1 MKHAIFLY
9 AFLFSQQINWG
20 QSSPQDSI
28 PTKKRVILSSSIM
41 GVAYASSLVALNGVW
56 YKEFPKSK
64 FHFFNDGLNWLQMD
78 KFGHVFSGYMLSQKT
93 GDLFRWSGLK
103 KSYPW
108 IGFGI
113 GMSYLGALEFMDAYS
128 LGWGFSTYDVL
139 ANFSG
144 GALYLSQEL
153 IFKRQL
159 VLPKFSFFPSKYA
172 AYRPEVLGK
181 NFPEQLLKDYNG
193 QTYWF
198 SFPIGGFAPS
208 VKKMNWLCLSLG
220 YSVDQKLVGDQDA
233 YLDFRAS
240 RQFLVSLDI
249 DLTRLPIKNPTLKKV
264 LAQLNMIK
272 IPFSAIMIQQGNL
285 SFKPISF

>member
-1 MKHAIFLY
+1 MKYFIIIY
-9 AFLFSQQINWG
+9 ISLFFQQINWG
-20 QSSPQDSI
+20 QGSRNDSI
-28 PTKKRVILSSSIM
+28 PTKKRVILSSSLI
-41 GVAYASSLVALNGVW
+41 GLGYASSLIALNGVW

-64 FHFFNDGLNWLQMD
+64 FHFFNDGLNWMQMD
-78 KFGHVFSGYMLSQKT
+78 KFGHGFSGYLLSQKA
-93 GDLFRWSGLK
+93 GDLYRWSGVK

-108 IGFGI
+108 IGVGI

-128 LGWGFSTYDVL
+128 QGWGFSTYDVL

-153 IFKRQL
+153 IFKEQL

-172 AYRPEVLGK
+172 AYRPEVLGS

-208 VKKMNWLCLSLG
+208 VKKLNWLCLSLG

-233 YLDFRAS
+233 YLDFRAA

-249 DLTRLPIKNPTLKKV
+249 DLTRLPIKNATLKKV

-272 IPFSAIMIQQGNL
+272 IPFSALMIQQGNL

>member
-1 MKHAIFLY
+1 MKRAIFLS

-28 PTKKRVILSSSIM
+28 PTKKRVIISSSII
-41 GVAYASSLVALNGVW
+41 GLGYVSSLIALYDVW
-56 YKEFPKSK
+56 YAEFPKST
-64 FHFFNDGLNWLQMD
+64 FHFYNDGSNWMQMD
-78 KFGHVFSGYMLSQKT
+78 KFGHGFSGYLLSQKA
-93 GDLFRWSGLK
+93 GDLYRWSGVK

-113 GMSYLGALEFMDAYS
+113 GMSYLGALEFMDAYNQ
-128 LGWGFSTYDVL
+128 GWGFSTYDVL

-153 IFKRQL
+153 IFKKQL

-208 VKKMNWLCLSLG
+208 VKKMNWLCISLG

-233 YLDFRAS
+233 YLDFRAA

-272 IPFSAIMIQQGNL
+272 IPFSALMIQQGNL

>member
-41 GVAYASSLVALNGVW
+41 GLAYASSLVALNGVW

-64 FHFFNDGLNWLQMD
+64 FHFFNDGANWMQMD
-78 KFGHVFSGYMLSQKT
+78 KFGHGFSGYLLSQKA
-93 GDLFRWSGLK
+93 GDLYRWSGVK

-108 IGFGI
+108 IGVGI

-128 LGWGFSTYDVL
+128 QGWGFSTYDVL

-153 IFKRQL
+153 IFKEQL

-172 AYRPEVLGK
+172 AYRPEVLGS

-233 YLDFRAS
+233 YLDFRAA

-249 DLTRLPIKNPTLKKV
+249 DLTRLPIKNSTLKKV

-272 IPFSAIMIQQGNL
+272 IPFSALMIQQGNL

>member
-1 MKHAIFLY
+1 MKGSIIL
-9 AFLFSQQINWG
+9 FLFLFFHQISWG
-20 QSSPQDSI
+20 RCTPQDSI
-28 PTKKRVILSSSIM
+28 LTKKRVILSSSII
-41 GVAYASSLVALNGVW
+41 GLGYASSLIALNGVW

-64 FHFFNDGLNWLQMD
+64 FHFFNDGSNWMQMD
-78 KFGHVFSGYMLSQKT
+78 KFGHGFSGYMLSQKT

-128 LGWGFSTYDVL
+128 QGWGFSTYDVL

-172 AYRPEVLGK
+172 AYRPNVLGK

-264 LAQLNMIK
+264 LTQLNMIK

>member
-1 MKHAIFLY
+1 MKRAIFLS

-28 PTKKRVILSSSIM
+28 PTKKRVILSSSII
-41 GVAYASSLVALNGVW
+41 GLGYASSLIALYDVW
-56 YKEFPKSK
+56 YAEFPKSK
-64 FHFFNDGLNWLQMD
+64 FHFYNDGSNWMQMD
-78 KFGHVFSGYMLSQKT
+78 KFGHGFSGYLLSQKA
-93 GDLFRWSGLK
+93 GDLYRWSGVK

-113 GMSYLGALEFMDAYS
+113 GMSYLGALEFMDAYNQ
-128 LGWGFSTYDVL
+128 GWGFSTYDVL

-153 IFKRQL
+153 IFKKQL

-208 VKKMNWLCLSLG
+208 LKKMNWLCLSLG

-272 IPFSAIMIQQGNL
+272 IPFSALMIQQGKF

>member
-1 MKHAIFLY
+1 MKRAIFLS

-28 PTKKRVILSSSIM
+28 PTKKRVILSSSII
-41 GVAYASSLVALNGVW
+41 GLGYASSLIALYDVW
-56 YKEFPKSK
+56 YAEFPKSK
-64 FHFFNDGLNWLQMD
+64 FHFYNDGSNWMQMD
-78 KFGHVFSGYMLSQKT
+78 KFGHGFSGYLLSQKA
-93 GDLFRWSGLK
+93 GDLYRWSGVK

-113 GMSYLGALEFMDAYS
+113 GMSYLGALEFMDAYNQ
-128 LGWGFSTYDVL
+128 GWGFSTYDVL

-153 IFKRQL
+153 IFKKQL

-208 VKKMNWLCLSLG
+208 LKKMNWLCLSLG

-233 YLDFRAS
+233 YLDFRAA

-272 IPFSAIMIQQGNL
+272 IPFSALMIQQGKF

>member
-1 MKHAIFLY
+1 MKRAIFLS

-28 PTKKRVILSSSIM
+28 PTKKRVILSSSII
-41 GVAYASSLVALNGVW
+41 GLGYASSLIALYDVW
-56 YKEFPKSK
+56 YAEFPKSK
-64 FHFFNDGLNWLQMD
+64 FHFYNDGSNWMQMD
-78 KFGHVFSGYMLSQKT
+78 KFGHGFSGYLLSQKA
-93 GDLFRWSGLK
+93 GDLYRWSGVK

-128 LGWGFSTYDVL
+128 QGWGFSTYDVL

-153 IFKRQL
+153 IFKEQV
-159 VLPKFSFFPSKYA
+159 VLPKFSFFPTKYA
-172 AYRPEVLGK
+172 DYRPEVLGK

-220 YSVDQKLVGDQDA
+220 YSVDQKLVGDQDS
-233 YLDFRAS
+233 YLDFRAA

-272 IPFSAIMIQQGNL
+272 IPFSALMIQQGNL

>member
-28 PTKKRVILSSSIM
+28 PTKKRVILSSRIM

-113 GMSYLGALEFMDAYS
+113 GMSYLGAL
-128 LGWGFSTYDVL
+128 
-139 ANFSG
+139 
-144 GALYLSQEL
+144 
-153 IFKRQL
+153 
-159 VLPKFSFFPSKYA
+159 
-172 AYRPEVLGK
+172 
-181 NFPEQLLKDYNG
+181 
-193 QTYWF
+193 
-198 SFPIGGFAPS
+198 
-208 VKKMNWLCLSLG
+208 
-220 YSVDQKLVGDQDA
+220 
-233 YLDFRAS
+233 
-240 RQFLVSLDI
+240 
-249 DLTRLPIKNPTLKKV
+249 
-264 LAQLNMIK
+264 
-272 IPFSAIMIQQGNL
+272 
-285 SFKPISF
+285 

>member
-1 MKHAIFLY
+1 MKYFIIIY
-9 AFLFSQQINWG
+9 ISLFFQQINWG
-20 QSSPQDSI
+20 QGSRNDSI
-28 PTKKRVILSSSIM
+28 PTKKRVILSSSLI
-41 GVAYASSLVALNGVW
+41 GLGYASSLIALNGVW

-64 FHFFNDGLNWLQMD
+64 FHFFNDGSNWMQMD
-78 KFGHVFSGYMLSQKT
+78 KFGHGFSGYLLSQKA
-93 GDLFRWSGLK
+93 GDLYRWSGVK

-128 LGWGFSTYDVL
+128 QGWGFSTYDVL

-153 IFKRQL
+153 IFKKQL
-159 VLPKFSFFPSKYA
+159 VLPKFSFFPTKYA
-172 AYRPEVLGK
+172 DYRPEVLGK

-208 VKKMNWLCLSLG
+208 VKKLNWLCLSLG

-240 RQFLVSLDI
+240 RQLLVSLDI

-272 IPFSAIMIQQGNL
+272 IPFSALMIQQGNL

>member
-1 MKHAIFLY
+1 MKYFIIIY
-9 AFLFSQQINWG
+9 ISLFFQQVNWG
-20 QSSPQDSI
+20 QSGPQDSI
-28 PTKKRVILSSSIM
+28 STKKRVILSSSII
-41 GVAYASSLVALNGVW
+41 GLGYVSSLVALNGVW

-64 FHFFNDGLNWLQMD
+64 FHFFNDGSNWMQMD
-78 KFGHVFSGYMLSQKT
+78 KFGHGFSGYLLSQKA
-93 GDLFRWSGLK
+93 GDLYRWSGVK

-128 LGWGFSTYDVL
+128 QGWGFSTYDVL

-153 IFKRQL
+153 IFKEQL
-159 VLPKFSFFPSKYA
+159 VLPKFSFFPTKYA
-172 AYRPEVLGK
+172 DYRPEVLGK

-208 VKKMNWLCLSLG
+208 VKKLNWLCLSLG

-272 IPFSAIMIQQGNL
+272 IPFSALMIQQGNL

>member
-1 MKHAIFLY
+1 MKRAIFLS

-28 PTKKRVILSSSIM
+28 PTKKRVILSSSII
-41 GVAYASSLVALNGVW
+41 GLGYASSLIALYDVW
-56 YKEFPKSK
+56 YAEFPKSK
-64 FHFFNDGLNWLQMD
+64 FHFYNDGSNWMQMD
-78 KFGHVFSGYMLSQKT
+78 KFGHGFSGYLLSQKA
-93 GDLFRWSGLK
+93 GDSYRWSGVK

-113 GMSYLGALEFMDAYS
+113 GMSYLGALEFMDAYNQ
-128 LGWGFSTYDVL
+128 GWGFSTYDVL

-153 IFKRQL
+153 IFKKQL

-233 YLDFRAS
+233 YLDFRAA

-264 LAQLNMIK
+264 LSQLNMIK
-272 IPFSAIMIQQGNL
+272 IPFSALMIQQGNL

>member
-64 FHFFNDGLNWLQMD
+64 FHFFNDGSNWMQMD
-78 KFGHVFSGYMLSQKT
+78 KFGHGFSGYLLSQKAV
-93 GDLFRWSGLK
+93 DLYRWSGVK

-113 GMSYLGALEFMDAYS
+113 GMSYLGALEFMDAYNQ
-128 LGWGFSTYDVL
+128 GWGFSTYDVL

-153 IFKRQL
+153 IFKEQL

-172 AYRPEVLGK
+172 AYRPNVLGK

>member
-1 MKHAIFLY
+1 MKRAIFLS

-28 PTKKRVILSSSIM
+28 PTKKRVILSSSII
-41 GVAYASSLVALNGVW
+41 GLGYASSLIALNGVW

-64 FHFFNDGLNWLQMD
+64 FHFFNDGSNWMQMD
-78 KFGHVFSGYMLSQKT
+78 KFGHGFSGYLLSQKA
-93 GDLFRWSGLK
+93 GDLYRWSGVK

-128 LGWGFSTYDVL
+128 QGWGFSTYDVL

-153 IFKRQL
+153 IFKEQV
-159 VLPKFSFFPSKYA
+159 VLPKFSFFPTKYA
-172 AYRPEVLGK
+172 DYRPEVLGK

-240 RQFLVSLDI
+240 RQLLVSLDI

-272 IPFSAIMIQQGNL
+272 IPFSALMIQQGNL

>member
-1 MKHAIFLY
+1 MKRAIFLS

-28 PTKKRVILSSSIM
+28 PTKKRVILSSSII
-41 GVAYASSLVALNGVW
+41 GLGYASSLIALYDVW
-56 YKEFPKSK
+56 YAEFPKSK
-64 FHFFNDGLNWLQMD
+64 FHFYNDGSNWMQMD
-78 KFGHVFSGYMLSQKT
+78 KFGHGFSGYLLSQKA
-93 GDLFRWSGLK
+93 GDLYRWSGVK

-128 LGWGFSTYDVL
+128 QGWGFSTYDVL

-153 IFKRQL
+153 IFKEQI
-159 VLPKFSFFPSKYA
+159 VLPKFSFFPTKYA
-172 AYRPEVLGK
+172 DYRPEVLGK

-233 YLDFRAS
+233 YLDFRAA

-272 IPFSAIMIQQGNL
+272 IPFSALMIQQGNL

>member
-1 MKHAIFLY
+1 MKRAIFLS

-28 PTKKRVILSSSIM
+28 PTKKRVILSSSII
-41 GVAYASSLVALNGVW
+41 GLGYASSLIALYDVW
-56 YKEFPKSK
+56 YAEFPKST
-64 FHFFNDGLNWLQMD
+64 FHFYNDGSNWMQMD
-78 KFGHVFSGYMLSQKT
+78 KFGHGFSGYLLSQKA
-93 GDLFRWSGLK
+93 GDLYRWSGLK

-113 GMSYLGALEFMDAYS
+113 GMSYLGALEFMDAYNQ
-128 LGWGFSTYDVL
+128 GWGFSTYDVL

-153 IFKRQL
+153 IFKKQL

-264 LAQLNMIK
+264 LSQLNMIK
-272 IPFSAIMIQQGNL
+272 IPFSALMIQQGKF

>member
-1 MKHAIFLY
+1 MKRAIFLF

-20 QSSPQDSI
+20 QSRPQDSI
-28 PTKKRVILSSSIM
+28 PTKKRVILSSSII
-41 GVAYASSLVALNGVW
+41 GLGYASSLIALYDVW
-56 YKEFPKSK
+56 YAEFPKST
-64 FHFFNDGLNWLQMD
+64 FHFYNDGSNWMQMD
-78 KFGHVFSGYMLSQKT
+78 KFGHGFSGYLLSQKA
-93 GDLFRWSGLK
+93 GDLYRWSGVK

-113 GMSYLGALEFMDAYS
+113 GMSYLGALEFMDAYNQ
-128 LGWGFSTYDVL
+128 GWGFSTYDVL

-153 IFKRQL
+153 IFKKQL
-159 VLPKFSFFPSKYA
+159 ILPKFSFFPSKYA
-172 AYRPEVLGK
+172 DYRPEVLGK

-208 VKKMNWLCLSLG
+208 LKKMNWLCLSLG

-233 YLDFRAS
+233 YLDFRAA

-272 IPFSAIMIQQGNL
+272 IPFSALMIQQGKF

>member
-1 MKHAIFLY
+1 MKHAIFLF

-28 PTKKRVILSSSIM
+28 PTKKRVILSSSII
-41 GVAYASSLVALNGVW
+41 GLGYASSLIALYDVW
-56 YKEFPKSK
+56 YAEFPKSK
-64 FHFFNDGLNWLQMD
+64 FHFYNDGSNWMQMD
-78 KFGHVFSGYMLSQKT
+78 KFGHGFSGYLLSQKA
-93 GDLFRWSGLK
+93 GDLYRWSGVK

-128 LGWGFSTYDVL
+128 QGWGFSTYDVL

-153 IFKRQL
+153 IFKEQV
-159 VLPKFSFFPSKYA
+159 VLPKFSFFPTKYA
-172 AYRPEVLGK
+172 DYRPEVLGK

-233 YLDFRAS
+233 YLDFRAA

-272 IPFSAIMIQQGNL
+272 IPFSALMIQQGNL

>member
-1 MKHAIFLY
+1 MKRAIFLS

-28 PTKKRVILSSSIM
+28 PTKKRVILSSSII
-41 GVAYASSLVALNGVW
+41 GLGYASSLIALYDVW
-56 YKEFPKSK
+56 YAEFPKSK
-64 FHFFNDGLNWLQMD
+64 FHFYNDGSNWMQMD
-78 KFGHVFSGYMLSQKT
+78 KFGHGFSGYLLSQKA
-93 GDLFRWSGLK
+93 GDLYRWSGVK

-113 GMSYLGALEFMDAYS
+113 GMSYLGALEFMDAYNQ
-128 LGWGFSTYDVL
+128 GWGFSTYDVL

-153 IFKRQL
+153 IFKKQL

-198 SFPIGGFAPS
+198 SFPIGGFALS

-233 YLDFRAS
+233 YLDFRAA

-272 IPFSAIMIQQGNL
+272 IPFSALMIQQGKF

>member
-1 MKHAIFLY
+1 MKRAIFLS

-28 PTKKRVILSSSIM
+28 PTKKRVIISSSII
-41 GVAYASSLVALNGVW
+41 GLGYASSLIALYDVW
-56 YKEFPKSK
+56 YAEFPKSK
-64 FHFFNDGLNWLQMD
+64 FHFYNDGSNWMQMD
-78 KFGHVFSGYMLSQKT
+78 KFGHGFSGYLLSQKA
-93 GDLFRWSGLK
+93 GDLYRWSGVK

-113 GMSYLGALEFMDAYS
+113 GMSYLGALEFMDAYNQ
-128 LGWGFSTYDVL
+128 GWGFSTYDVL

-153 IFKRQL
+153 IFKKQL

-264 LAQLNMIK
+264 LSQLNMIK
-272 IPFSAIMIQQGNL
+272 IPFSALMIQQGKF

>member
-1 MKHAIFLY
+1 MKRAIFLS

-28 PTKKRVILSSSIM
+28 PTKKRVIISSSII
-41 GVAYASSLVALNGVW
+41 GLGYVSSLIALYDVW
-56 YKEFPKSK
+56 YAEFPKST
-64 FHFFNDGLNWLQMD
+64 FHFYNDGSNWMQMD
-78 KFGHVFSGYMLSQKT
+78 KFGHGFSGYLLSQKA
-93 GDLFRWSGLK
+93 GDLYRWSGVK

-113 GMSYLGALEFMDAYS
+113 GMSYLGALEFMDAYNQ
-128 LGWGFSTYDVL
+128 GWGFSTYDVL

-153 IFKRQL
+153 IFKKQL

-264 LAQLNMIK
+264 LSQLNMIK
-272 IPFSAIMIQQGNL
+272 IPFSALMIQQGKF

>member
-1 MKHAIFLY
+1 MKHAIFLF
-9 AFLFSQQINWG
+9 AFLFLQQVNWG

-28 PTKKRVILSSSIM
+28 PTKKRVILSSSII
-41 GVAYASSLVALNGVW
+41 GVGYASSLIALHDVW
-56 YKEFPKSK
+56 YKEFPKSN
-64 FHFFNDGLNWLQMD
+64 FHFFNDGSNWMQMD
-78 KFGHVFSGYMLSQKT
+78 KFGHGFSGYMLSQKA
-93 GDLFRWSGLK
+93 GDLYRWSGVK

-108 IGFGI
+108 IGVGI

-128 LGWGFSTYDVL
+128 QGWGFSTYDVL

-153 IFKRQL
+153 IFKEQI

-220 YSVDQKLVGDQDA
+220 YSVDQKLVGDQDV
-233 YLDFRAS
+233 YLDFRAA

-272 IPFSAIMIQQGNL
+272 IPFSALMIQQGNL

>member
-1 MKHAIFLY
+1 MKRAIFLS

-28 PTKKRVILSSSIM
+28 PTKKRVILSSSII
-41 GVAYASSLVALNGVW
+41 GLGYASSLIALYDVW
-56 YKEFPKSK
+56 YAEFPKST
-64 FHFFNDGLNWLQMD
+64 FHFYNDGSNWMQMD
-78 KFGHVFSGYMLSQKT
+78 KFGHGFSGYLLSQKA
-93 GDLFRWSGLK
+93 GDLYRWSGVK

-113 GMSYLGALEFMDAYS
+113 GMSYLGALEFMDAYNQ
-128 LGWGFSTYDVL
+128 GWGFSTYDVL

-153 IFKRQL
+153 IFKKQL

-272 IPFSAIMIQQGNL
+272 IPFSALMIQQGKF

>member
-1 MKHAIFLY
+1 MKHAIFLF

-28 PTKKRVILSSSIM
+28 PTKKRVILSSSII
-41 GVAYASSLVALNGVW
+41 GLGYVSSLIALNGVW

-64 FHFFNDGLNWLQMD
+64 FHFYNDGSNWMQMD
-78 KFGHVFSGYMLSQKT
+78 KFGHGFSGYLLSQKA
-93 GDLFRWSGLK
+93 GDLYRWSGVK

-128 LGWGFSTYDVL
+128 QGWGFSTYDVL

-153 IFKRQL
+153 IFKEQV
-159 VLPKFSFFPSKYA
+159 VLPKFSFFPTKYA
-172 AYRPEVLGK
+172 DYRPEVLGK

-240 RQFLVSLDI
+240 RQLLVSLDI

-272 IPFSAIMIQQGNL
+272 IPFSALMIQQGNL

>member
-41 GVAYASSLVALNGVW
+41 GLAYASSLVALNGVW
-56 YKEFPKSK
+56 YKEFSKSK
-64 FHFFNDGLNWLQMD
+64 FHFFNDGANWMQMD
-78 KFGHVFSGYMLSQKT
+78 KFGHGFSGYLLSQKA
-93 GDLFRWSGLK
+93 GDLYRWSGVK

-108 IGFGI
+108 IGVGI

-128 LGWGFSTYDVL
+128 QGWGFSTYDVL

-153 IFKRQL
+153 IFKEQL

-172 AYRPEVLGK
+172 AYRPEVLGS

-233 YLDFRAS
+233 YLDFRAA

-249 DLTRLPIKNPTLKKV
+249 DLTRLPIKNSTLKKV

-272 IPFSAIMIQQGNL
+272 IPFSALMIQQGNL

>member
-1 MKHAIFLY
+1 MKRAIFLS

-28 PTKKRVILSSSIM
+28 PTKKRVILSSSII
-41 GVAYASSLVALNGVW
+41 GLGYASSLIALYDVW
-56 YKEFPKSK
+56 YAEFPKSK
-64 FHFFNDGLNWLQMD
+64 FHFYNDGSNWMQMD
-78 KFGHVFSGYMLSQKT
+78 KFGHGFSGYLLSQKA
-93 GDLFRWSGLK
+93 GDLYRWSGVK

-113 GMSYLGALEFMDAYS
+113 GMSYLGALEFMDAYNQ
-128 LGWGFSTYDVL
+128 GWGFSTYDVL

-153 IFKRQL
+153 IFKKQL

-264 LAQLNMIK
+264 LSQLNMIK
-272 IPFSAIMIQQGNL
+272 IPFSALMIQQGKF

>member
-1 MKHAIFLY
+1 MKRAIFLS

-28 PTKKRVILSSSIM
+28 PTKKRVILSSSII
-41 GVAYASSLVALNGVW
+41 GLGYASSLIALYDVW
-56 YKEFPKSK
+56 YAEFPKSK
-64 FHFFNDGLNWLQMD
+64 FHFYNDGSNWMQMD
-78 KFGHVFSGYMLSQKT
+78 KFGHGFSGYLLSQKA
-93 GDLFRWSGLK
+93 GDLYRWSGVK

-113 GMSYLGALEFMDAYS
+113 GMSYLGALEFMDAYNQ
-128 LGWGFSTYDVL
+128 GWGFSTYDVL

-153 IFKRQL
+153 IFKKQL

-208 VKKMNWLCLSLG
+208 LKKMNWLCLSLG

-264 LAQLNMIK
+264 LSQLNMIK
-272 IPFSAIMIQQGNL
+272 IPFSALMIQQGKF

>member
-1 MKHAIFLY
+1 MKHAIFLF
-9 AFLFSQQINWG
+9 AFLFSHQINWG

-28 PTKKRVILSSSIM
+28 PTKKRVILSSSLI
-41 GVAYASSLVALNGVW
+41 GLGYASSLIALNGVW

-64 FHFFNDGLNWLQMD
+64 FHFFNDGSNWMQMD
-78 KFGHVFSGYMLSQKT
+78 KFGHGFSGYLLSQKA
-93 GDLFRWSGLK
+93 GDLYRWSGVK

-128 LGWGFSTYDVL
+128 QGWGFSTYDVL

-153 IFKRQL
+153 IFKKQL
-159 VLPKFSFFPSKYA
+159 VLPKFSFFPTKYA
-172 AYRPEVLGK
+172 DYRPEVLGK

-208 VKKMNWLCLSLG
+208 VKKLNWLCLSLG

-240 RQFLVSLDI
+240 RQLLVSLDI

-272 IPFSAIMIQQGNL
+272 IPFSALMIQQGNL

>member
-1 MKHAIFLY
+1 MKYFIIIY
-9 AFLFSQQINWG
+9 ISLFFHQINWG

-28 PTKKRVILSSSIM
+28 PIKKRVILSSSII
-41 GVAYASSLVALNGVW
+41 GLGYASSLIALNGVW

-64 FHFFNDGLNWLQMD
+64 FHFFNDGSNWMQMD
-78 KFGHVFSGYMLSQKT
+78 KFGHGFSGYLLSQKA
-93 GDLFRWSGLK
+93 GDLYRWSGVK

-128 LGWGFSTYDVL
+128 QGWGFSTYDVL

-153 IFKRQL
+153 IFKEQV

-172 AYRPEVLGK
+172 AYRPEVLGS

-233 YLDFRAS
+233 YLDFRAA

-249 DLTRLPIKNPTLKKV
+249 DLTRLPIKNATLKKV

-272 IPFSAIMIQQGNL
+272 IPFSALMIQQGNL

>member
-1 MKHAIFLY
+1 M
-9 AFLFSQQINWG
+9 
-20 QSSPQDSI
+20 
-28 PTKKRVILSSSIM
+28 
-41 GVAYASSLVALNGVW
+41 
-56 YKEFPKSK
+56 
-64 FHFFNDGLNWLQMD
+64 QMD
-78 KFGHVFSGYMLSQKT
+78 KFGHGFSGYMLSQKA
-93 GDLFRWSGLK
+93 GDLYRWSGVK

-108 IGFGI
+108 IGVGI

-128 LGWGFSTYDVL
+128 QGWGFSTYDVL

-153 IFKRQL
+153 IFKKQL

-172 AYRPEVLGK
+172 AYRPEVLGS

-233 YLDFRAS
+233 YLDFRAA

-249 DLTRLPIKNPTLKKV
+249 DLTRLPIKNSTLKKV

-272 IPFSAIMIQQGNL
+272 IPFSALMIQQGNL

>member
-1 MKHAIFLY
+1 MKHAIFLF

-20 QSSPQDSI
+20 QSGPQDSI
-28 PTKKRVILSSSIM
+28 STKKRVILSSSII
-41 GVAYASSLVALNGVW
+41 GLGYVSSLVALNGVW
-56 YKEFPKSK
+56 YKEFPKSN
-64 FHFFNDGLNWLQMD
+64 FHFFNDGANWMQMD
-78 KFGHVFSGYMLSQKT
+78 KFGHGFSGYLLSQKA
-93 GDLFRWSGLK
+93 GDLYRWSGVK
-103 KSYPW
+103 KSCPW
-108 IGFGI
+108 IGVGI

-128 LGWGFSTYDVL
+128 QGWGFSTYDVL

-153 IFKRQL
+153 IFKEQL

-172 AYRPEVLGK
+172 AYRPEVLGS

-233 YLDFRAS
+233 YLDFRAA

-249 DLTRLPIKNPTLKKV
+249 DLTRLPIKNSTLKKV

-272 IPFSAIMIQQGNL
+272 IPFSALMIQQGNL

>member
-1 MKHAIFLY
+1 MKRAIFLS
-9 AFLFSQQINWG
+9 AFLFFQQINWG
-20 QSSPQDSI
+20 QLSPQDSI
-28 PTKKRVILSSSIM
+28 PTKKRVILSSSII
-41 GVAYASSLVALNGVW
+41 GLGYGSSLIALYDVW
-56 YKEFPKSK
+56 YAEFPKST
-64 FHFFNDGLNWLQMD
+64 FHFYNDGSNWMQMD
-78 KFGHVFSGYMLSQKT
+78 KFGHGFSGYLLSQKA
-93 GDLFRWSGLK
+93 GDLYRWSGVK

-113 GMSYLGALEFMDAYS
+113 GMSYLGALEFMDAYNQ
-128 LGWGFSTYDVL
+128 GWGFSTYDVL

-153 IFKRQL
+153 IFKKQL

-233 YLDFRAS
+233 YLDFRAA

-272 IPFSAIMIQQGNL
+272 IPFSALMIQQGNL

>member
-1 MKHAIFLY
+1 MKHAIFLF

-20 QSSPQDSI
+20 QSGPQDSI
-28 PTKKRVILSSSIM
+28 SIKKRGILSSSII
-41 GVAYASSLVALNGVW
+41 GLGYASSLIALNGVW

-64 FHFFNDGLNWLQMD
+64 FHFFNDGSNWMQMD
-78 KFGHVFSGYMLSQKT
+78 KFGHGFSGYLLSQKA
-93 GDLFRWSGLK
+93 GDLYRWSGVK

-108 IGFGI
+108 IGVGI

-128 LGWGFSTYDVL
+128 QGWGFSTYDVL

-153 IFKRQL
+153 IFKEQL

-172 AYRPEVLGK
+172 AYRPEVLGS

-220 YSVDQKLVGDQDA
+220 YSVDQKLVGDQDT
-233 YLDFRAS
+233 YLDFRAA

-264 LAQLNMIK
+264 LAQLNMLK
-272 IPFSAIMIQQGNL
+272 IPFSALMIQQGNL

>member
-1 MKHAIFLY
+1 MKHAIFLF

-28 PTKKRVILSSSIM
+28 PTKKRVILSSSII
-41 GVAYASSLVALNGVW
+41 GLGYASSLIALYDVW
-56 YKEFPKSK
+56 YAEFPKSK
-64 FHFFNDGLNWLQMD
+64 FHFYNDGSNWMQMD
-78 KFGHVFSGYMLSQKT
+78 KFGHGFSGYLLSQKA
-93 GDLFRWSGLK
+93 GDLYRWSGVK

-128 LGWGFSTYDVL
+128 QGWGFSTYDVL

-153 IFKRQL
+153 IFKEQI
-159 VLPKFSFFPSKYA
+159 VLPKFSFFPTKYA
-172 AYRPEVLGK
+172 DYRPEVLGK

-240 RQFLVSLDI
+240 RQLLVSLDI

-272 IPFSAIMIQQGNL
+272 IPFSALMIQQGNL

>member
-41 GVAYASSLVALNGVW
+41 GLAYASSLVALNGVW
-56 YKEFPKSK
+56 YKEFSKSK
-64 FHFFNDGLNWLQMD
+64 FHFFNDGVNWMQMD
-78 KFGHVFSGYMLSQKT
+78 KFGHGFSGYLLSQKA
-93 GDLFRWSGLK
+93 GDLYRWSGVK

-108 IGFGI
+108 IGVGI

-128 LGWGFSTYDVL
+128 QGWGFSTYDVL

-153 IFKRQL
+153 IFKEQL

-172 AYRPEVLGK
+172 AYRPEVLGS

-233 YLDFRAS
+233 YLDFRAA

-249 DLTRLPIKNPTLKKV
+249 DLTRLPIKNSTLKKV

-272 IPFSAIMIQQGNL
+272 IPFSALMIQQGNL

>member
-1 MKHAIFLY
+1 MKRAIFLS

-28 PTKKRVILSSSIM
+28 PTKKRVIISSSII
-41 GVAYASSLVALNGVW
+41 GLGYVSSLIALYDVW
-56 YKEFPKSK
+56 YAEFPKST
-64 FHFFNDGLNWLQMD
+64 FHFYNDGSNWMQMD
-78 KFGHVFSGYMLSQKT
+78 KFGHGFSGYLLSQKA
-93 GDLFRWSGLK
+93 GDLYRWSGVK

-113 GMSYLGALEFMDAYS
+113 GMSYLGALEFMDAYNQ
-128 LGWGFSTYDVL
+128 GWGFSTYDVL

-153 IFKRQL
+153 IFKKQL

-208 VKKMNWLCLSLG
+208 LKKMNWLCLSLG

-264 LAQLNMIK
+264 LSQLNMIK
-272 IPFSAIMIQQGNL
+272 IPFSALMIQQGKF

>member
-41 GVAYASSLVALNGVW
+41 GLAYASSLVALNGVW

-64 FHFFNDGLNWLQMD
+64 FHFFNDGANWMQMD
-78 KFGHVFSGYMLSQKT
+78 KFGHGFSGYLLSQKA
-93 GDLFRWSGLK
+93 GDLYRWSGVK

-108 IGFGI
+108 IGVGI

-128 LGWGFSTYDVL
+128 QGWGFSTYDVL

-153 IFKRQL
+153 IFKEQL

-172 AYRPEVLGK
+172 AYRPDVLGK

-233 YLDFRAS
+233 YLDFRAA

-249 DLTRLPIKNPTLKKV
+249 DLTRLPIKNSTLKKV

-272 IPFSAIMIQQGNL
+272 IPFSALMIQQGNL

>member
-1 MKHAIFLY
+1 MKRAIFLS

-28 PTKKRVILSSSIM
+28 PTKKRVILSSSII
-41 GVAYASSLVALNGVW
+41 GLGYASSLIALYDVW
-56 YKEFPKSK
+56 YAEFPKSK
-64 FHFFNDGLNWLQMD
+64 FHFYNDGSNWMQMD
-78 KFGHVFSGYMLSQKT
+78 KFGHGFSGYLLSQKA
-93 GDLFRWSGLK
+93 GDLYRWSGVK

-113 GMSYLGALEFMDAYS
+113 GMSYLGALEFMDAYNQ
-128 LGWGFSTYDVL
+128 GWGFSTYDVL

-153 IFKRQL
+153 IFKKQL

-198 SFPIGGFAPS
+198 SFPIGGFALS

-272 IPFSAIMIQQGNL
+272 IPFSALMIQQGKF